1 MHWTRGTETHP
12 KGCYLTLK
20 IQLVFTICTSRQR
33 CHPRPCATEP
43 PLPFKRPSNPSSHIF
58 PVRSVPQRTS
68 GQLTINSHQ
77 SIIGY
82 IPEDLSYLSQTTRNS
97 SEKENLL
104 NHFFCSCFNDNA
116 PSMLP
121 TPTSAPTEIFYSGAC
136 KHHQFFLLE
145 ICIIVVVC

>member
-1 MHWTRGTETHP
+1 MDCNALYVMYRKP
-12 KGCYLTLK
+12 ILKGATITLK

-43 PLPFKRPSNPSSHIF
+43 PLPFKRPTNIP
-58 PVRSVPQRTS
+58 P
-68 GQLTINSHQ
+68 HQ
-77 SIIGY
+77 SRL
-82 IPEDLSYLSQTTRNS
+82 PEDLSYLSQTTRNS

-104 NHFFCSCFNDNA
+104 NHFFCSCFHDNA

-136 KHHQFFLLE
+136 RYHQFFLLE
-145 ICIIVVVC
+145 ICIIVAVC